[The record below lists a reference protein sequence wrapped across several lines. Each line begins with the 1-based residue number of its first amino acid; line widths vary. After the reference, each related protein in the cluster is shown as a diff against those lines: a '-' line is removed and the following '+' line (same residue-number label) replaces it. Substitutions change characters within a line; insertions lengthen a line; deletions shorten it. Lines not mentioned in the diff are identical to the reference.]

1 MNFRFLSELYAGFLR
16 GRAITH
22 HFSRFPLLET
32 LLRGNVPKEL
42 STTMVA
48 VLAES
53 SRSPVPDL
61 LRTLDSHVN
70 GLTEAQAAQRREI
83 HGWNTI
89 GHEKPLSWPAHLW
102 QCYRNPFNILLTVLA
117 AVSYWTDD
125 IESTI
130 VIGSMVFLSTLIRF
144 VQETRS
150 NKAAEKLKEMVS
162 TTATVLRRDPAEIA
176 AEEAR
181 KYFQAI
187 LRPKPP
193 RRVELPIKRLVPG
206 DIVAL
211 SAGDMLPADVR
222 LLSTK
227 DLFVSQSAMTGESLP
242 VEKFGEQHGP
252 ASANP
257 LELNNLAFMGT
268 NVVSGSALA
277 IVVCTGDNTYFGS
290 LAQRVT
296 ATDRTPTAFQAGVN
310 KVSWLLIRFMMVM
323 SPIVLLING
332 LTKHNWT
339 DAALFALSVAVGL
352 TPEMLPMIVTSTLA
366 KGAVFLSRKKVIVKR
381 LDAIQNFGA
390 MDVLC
395 TDKTGTLTQDKIF
408 LSRSLDAAGED
419 SDTVLEY
426 AYLNSYHQTGLKNLL
441 DVAVLEHA
449 EMRHQGAVA
458 AQFRK
463 VDEIPFDFT
472 RRRMSV
478 VVAVPAPGGP
488 GPGASA
494 EGGNGGSAEG
504 GGVAAAVRP
513 AISHRLICKGA
524 VEEVLAV
531 CSRVQRGE
539 RIEALSA
546 EVLAAVRAV
555 TADLNAEGL
564 RVVAVA
570 TRDSPV
576 TQEVFGLADERDL
589 TLVGYI
595 AFLDPPKE
603 STKPALDAL
612 ASHGIAVKILTGD
625 NDLVTRKICREV
637 GIAAETI
644 VTGAQIEAM
653 DEAQLADAAESCH
666 VFARLTPAHKERLVR
681 ALRARGHITGFMG
694 DGINDAPALRAA
706 DIGISVDSAV
716 DIAKEAADIIL
727 LEKSLLVLEEGVIE
741 GRRTFANMLKYI
753 KMTASSNF
761 GNVFSVLVAGAF
773 LPFLPMLP
781 VQLLTQ
787 NLLYDIS
794 QIAIPFD
801 NVDPDQVQ
809 SPQRWRPEDIGRF
822 MVVFGPVSSVFDI
835 CTFALMWWVFGA
847 NTDAT
852 APLFQAGW
860 FIEGLA
866 TQTLIVHMIR
876 TAKIPFLQSR
886 AAPPVTVMTVVVILT
901 GVFLVMGPPSA
912 LFKFAVLPMAYFPWA
927 TLIVLGYVVLTQVV
941 KLLYLRR
948 YAWQ

>member
-1 MNFRFLSELYAGFLR
+1 M
-16 GRAITH
+16 
-22 HFSRFPLLET
+22 
-32 LLRGNVPKEL
+32 
-42 STTMVA
+42 
-48 VLAES
+48 
-53 SRSPVPDL
+53 
-61 LRTLDSHVN
+61 
-70 GLTEAQAAQRREI
+70 
-83 HGWNTI
+83 
-89 GHEKPLSWPAHLW
+89 HLW
-102 QCYRNPFNILLTVLA
+102 QCYRNPFNLLLTLLA
-117 AVSYWTDD
+117 ALSYYTED
-125 IESTI
+125 IKATI
-130 VIGSMVFLSTLIRF
+130 VIGSMVLLSTLIRF
-144 VQETRS
+144 IQETRS
-150 NKAAEKLKEMVS
+150 NHAAEKLKEMVS
-162 TTATVLRRDPAEIA
+162 TTATVLRRDAAEIA

-187 LRPKPP
+187 LHPKPP
-193 RRVELPIKRLVPG
+193 RRIEVPIKRLVPG
-206 DIVAL
+206 DVIAL

-222 LLSTK
+222 LLSAK
-227 DLFVSQSAMTGESLP
+227 DLFIGQAAMTGESLP
-242 VEKFGEQHGP
+242 VEKFAEQRSA
-252 ASANP
+252 ASTNP
-257 LELNNLAFMGT
+257 LELENLAFMGT

-277 IVVCTGDNTYFGS
+277 VVVTTGDHTYFGA

-296 ATDRTPTAFQAGVN
+296 ATDRTPTAFQSGVN
-310 KVSWLLIRFMMVM
+310 QVSWLLIRFMLVM
-323 SPIVLLING
+323 TPIVLLING
-332 LTKHNWT
+332 LTKGNWME
-339 DAALFALSVAVGL
+339 AFLFSLSVAIGL

-395 TDKTGTLTQDKIF
+395 TDKTGTLTQDRIF
-408 LSRSLDAAGED
+408 LSRHLDAFGAD
-419 SDTVLEY
+419 SDAVLEY

-449 EMRHQGAVA
+449 EMRNQGAVA
-458 AQFRK
+458 ATFRK

-478 VVAVPAPGGP
+478 VVATPDAAGQ
-488 GPGASA
+488 GA
-494 EGGNGGSAEG
+494 
-504 GGVAAAVRP
+504 
-513 AISHRLICKGA
+513 SHRLICKGA

-531 CSRVQRGE
+531 CSQVQGGSELEPLTPELLARVRE
-539 RIEALSA
+539 
-546 EVLAAVRAV
+546 V

-570 TRDSPV
+570 ARDSSAA
-576 TQEVFGLADERDL
+576 QETYGLGDERDL
-589 TLVGYI
+589 TLIGYI

-637 GIAAETI
+637 GMDAEHI
-644 VTGAQIEAM
+644 VLGSQIEAM
-653 DEAQLADAAESCH
+653 DEARLAQTVEASH
-666 VFARLTPAHKERLVR
+666 VFARLTPAHKERIVR
-681 ALRARGHITGFMG
+681 ALRARGHVTGFLG

-781 VQLLTQ
+781 LQLLVQ

-801 NVDPDQVQ
+801 NVDAELLQQ
-809 SPQRWRPEDIGRF
+809 PQRWRPQELGRF

-847 NTDAT
+847 NTESQQA
-852 APLFQAGW
+852 LFQAGW
-860 FIEGLA
+860 FVEGLA

-886 AAPPVTVMTVVVILT
+886 AAPPLMVMTILVVVA
-901 GVFLVMGPPSA
+901 GMFLVMGPAAP
-912 LFKFAVLPMAYFPWA
+912 LFKFAALPLSYFAWVA
-927 TLIVLGYVVLTQVV
+927 LIILGYVALTQVV
-941 KLLYLRR
+941 KRAYLKRHG
-948 YAWQ
+948 WQ

>member
-1 MNFRFLSELYAGFLR
+1 VRTPTPEAQRPYCTEIRYPKTKPMNLRFLSELYAGFLR
-16 GRAITH
+16 GRAISH
-22 HFSRFPLLET
+22 QFRRFPLLET
-32 LLRGNVPKEL
+32 LLRGNVPREL
-42 STTMVA
+42 PTNMVA
-48 VLAES
+48 TLAEA
-53 SRSPVPDL
+53 SRSDIPAL
-61 LRTLDSHVN
+61 LEALGSHPN
-70 GLTEAQAAQRREI
+70 GLTEAQASERRAVV
-83 HGWNTI
+83 GWNQI
-89 GHEKPLSWPAHLW
+89 DYEQPLRWWVHLW
-102 QCYRNPFNILLTVLA
+102 QCYRNPFNLLLTLLA
-117 AVSYWTDD
+117 GLSYYTED
-125 IESTI
+125 IKATI
-130 VIGSMVFLSTLIRF
+130 VIGSMVLLSTLIRF

-150 NKAAEKLKEMVS
+150 NRAAEKLKEMVS

-181 KYFQAI
+181 KYFHAI
-187 LRPKPP
+187 LHPKPP
-193 RRVELPIKRLVPG
+193 RRIEIPIKRLVPG
-206 DIVAL
+206 DVIAL

-222 LLSTK
+222 LLSAK
-227 DLFVSQSAMTGESLP
+227 DLFISQAAMTGESLP
-242 VEKFGEQHGP
+242 VEKFAEQRAS

-257 LELNNLAFMGT
+257 LELENLAFMGT

-277 IVVCTGDNTYFGS
+277 AVVTTGDRTYFGA

-310 KVSWLLIRFMMVM
+310 QVSWLLIRFMLVM
-323 SPIVLLING
+323 TPIVLLING
-332 LTKHNWT
+332 LTKGNWME
-339 DAALFALSVAVGL
+339 AFLFSLSVAIGL

-395 TDKTGTLTQDKIF
+395 TDKTGTLTQDRIF
-408 LSRSLDAAGED
+408 LSRHLDAFGID
-419 SDTVLEY
+419 SDAVLEY

-449 EMRHQGAVA
+449 EMRNQGTVA
-458 AQFRK
+458 ATFRK

-478 VVAVPAPGGP
+478 VVATP
-488 GPGASA
+488 GPTGQDA
-494 EGGNGGSAEG
+494 
-504 GGVAAAVRP
+504 
-513 AISHRLICKGA
+513 SHRLICKGA
-524 VEEVLAV
+524 VEEILSV
-531 CSRVQRGE
+531 CTQVQRGS
-539 RIEALSA
+539 ALEPLTA
-546 EVLAAVRAV
+546 ELLAHVRAV
-555 TADLNAEGL
+555 TADLNSEGL

-570 TRDSPV
+570 ARDSSAA
-576 TQEVFGLADERDL
+576 QDSYGLADERDL
-589 TLVGYI
+589 TLIGYI

-637 GIAAETI
+637 GIDAENI
-644 VTGAQIEAM
+644 VLGAQIEAM
-653 DEAQLADAAESCH
+653 DEVQLAHTAERSQ
-666 VFARLTPAHKERLVR
+666 VFARLTPSHKERIVR
-681 ALRARGHITGFMG
+681 ALRTRGHVTGFLG

-727 LEKSLLVLEEGVIE
+727 LEKSLLVLEEGVVE

-781 VQLLTQ
+781 LQLLVQ

-801 NVDPDQVQ
+801 NVDPELVQ
-809 SPQRWRPEDIGRF
+809 QPQRWRPQELGRF

-835 CTFALMWWVFGA
+835 CTFALMWWVYGA
-847 NTDAT
+847 TTDSQQA
-852 APLFQAGW
+852 LFQAGW
-860 FIEGLA
+860 FVEGLA

-876 TAKIPFLQSR
+876 TAKLPFVQSR
-886 AAPPVTVMTVVVILT
+886 AATPLLVTTVMVVIC
-901 GVFLVMGPPSA
+901 GMVLVMGPPA
-912 LFKFAVLPMAYFPWA
+912 PLFKFAPLPLSYFAWA
-927 TLIVLGYVVLTQVV
+927 ALIVLGYVALTQVV
-941 KLLYLRR
+941 KRLYIQR
-948 YAWQ
+948 YGWQ